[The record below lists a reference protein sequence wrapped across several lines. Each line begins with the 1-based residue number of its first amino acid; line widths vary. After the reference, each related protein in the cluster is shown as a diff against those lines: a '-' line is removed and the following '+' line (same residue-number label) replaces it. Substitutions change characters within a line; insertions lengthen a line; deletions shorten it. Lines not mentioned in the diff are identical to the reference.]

1 MALEESR
8 LANEVKELVDLIA
21 TAAKTLISARED
33 NSDGFSSNAA
43 QIIRGACSQL
53 TALVSPPSQVI
64 LEVGEIFI
72 STAVLIFFAEGF
84 CCAYHLRSIYH
95 R

>member
-21 TAAKTLISARED
+21 TAAQTFISD
-33 NSDGFSSNAA
+33 KPDGSSSNAA

-53 TALVSPPSQVI
+53 TALVSPPGHVI
-64 LEVGEIFI
+64 LEVSEM
-72 STAVLIFFAEGF
+72 STSTSVLILFAEGF
-84 CCAYHLRSIYH
+84 CCAYHLRFIYH